1 MRGYPGLV
9 TALLKSNLREPV
21 GFFFLIVF
29 SPALLVVLGLVFGN
43 GPSPEFG
50 MRGFVDQMLP
60 GMTVI
65 AIMIVG
71 IMVVPQQQLTLRATG
86 ALTRL
91 RVTPLEP
98 RTFVAADLTVYF
110 LLGMVG
116 ALLTLLVGL
125 LVFGV
130 AWPASV
136 VGVIGALVLGH
147 LAMLAIG
154 YTLAA
159 IYPSVAAA
167 TGIGN
172 GLMIVLMMTSGAM
185 IPTTVMPAGVQ
196 AVMRFSP
203 VYHVV
208 ELVRASWA
216 GQAWPWVSVVVLVG
230 ILVVF
235 GALATWLFRWDRA
248 R

>member
-1 MRGYPGLV
+1 MRGYRALV
-9 TALLKSNLREPV
+9 EALLKSNLREPV
-21 GFFFLIVF
+21 GFFFLIIF
-29 SPALLVVLGLVFGN
+29 SPALLVVLGLIFGN
-43 GPSPEFG
+43 EPSPEFG
-50 MRGFVDQMLP
+50 MHGFVDQMLP

-65 AIMIVG
+65 AIMIVA
-71 IMVVPQQQLTLRATG
+71 IMVVPQQQLTLRETG

-91 RVTPLEP
+91 RITPLEP

-110 LLGMVG
+110 GLGLLG
-116 ALLTLLVGL
+116 ALLTLIVGL
-125 LVFGV
+125 AAFGV
-130 AWPASV
+130 SWPALVLGV
-136 VGVIGALVLGH
+136 VGALVLGH

-172 GLMIVLMMTSGAM
+172 GLIILLMLTSGTM
-185 IPTTVMPAGVQ
+185 IPTATMPDGVQ
-196 AVMRFSP
+196 ALMRFSP

-208 ELVRASWA
+208 ELVRASWS
-216 GQAWPWVSVVVLVG
+216 GEAWPWVSVVVLVG

-235 GALATWLFRWDRA
+235 AALATWLFRWDRA
-248 R
+248 K